1 MASNERKSQGRQE
14 RKEKILSAAIEL
26 IENQGFEA
34 TTMDDIAEK
43 ADISKGTLYLYF
55 NDKAALHQSIKKRA
69 LGMLHEKFLQ
79 IFHEDITGAEVV
91 RRMAFGFLDFVLE
104 NTTFNR
110 AMMLFEQTNGDETS
124 DSDISDDCK
133 SLEHELF
140 ILMVRALQ
148 IGIQDKSIR
157 TTLPPKILGLHLA
170 FEMRGIL
177 QYYTAGK
184 KGIVPVILEEQD
196 TTIHDV
202 LDQFIQTQFNF
213 TTEAHP
219 G

>member
-1 MASNERKSQGRQE
+1 MANKKQKNIDRQQ

-26 IENQGFEA
+26 IEEKGFET

-69 LGMLHEKFLQ
+69 LGTLHEKFQQ

-91 RRMAFGFLDFVLE
+91 RKMAFVFLDFVLE

-110 AMMLFEQTNGDETS
+110 AMMLFEQSNGDETA
-124 DSDISDDCK
+124 DSKLSDDCMT
-133 SLEHELF
+133 LEHEVF

-157 TTLPPKILGLHLA
+157 TNLSPKVLGLHLA

-184 KGIVPVILEEQD
+184 KGIVPVILDEQD

-202 LDQFIQTQFNF
+202 LDQFIQTQFNISTDNF
-213 TTEAHP
+213 A